1 MTKKL
6 SFLLGGFLLLLL
18 GCRHDLEQM
27 DKVSTSESKAQKFSI
42 FNFDKK
48 TQRTPFDYA
57 GAFAFLAQ
65 RYDSI
70 NHTNITGLVNTSNEV
85 VYDSIKKQRFIS
97 SATEAY
103 IEFRIHSQTIF
114 EENGD
119 IWAVFPKIE
128 NNAVKELVVA
138 FLGEEETLM
147 SYFILD
153 KSSDLHQQNIEAF
166 QSLFSQK
173 YGKGVSNPNHTSKT
187 RDIEEVVITV
197 PKKRDGEREW
207 EPPAGAITGDCGAFT
222 MCIPDY
228 GLGGGGMGN
237 STPPQNNN
245 GDPCT
250 KAKGGVEKANDLYK
264 KEDVKNA
271 QTKIKVAAAK
281 NGKENMVAFGSRMP
295 NGTVESTGV
304 QEGNLD
310 GGVVTNPYAYPVA
323 DIHNHPNNKPP
334 STGDVYSM
342 MKYHLQHNTFST
354 RYVLSSDGTLYALVI
369 TDTQAIREFL
379 SKYPPSITA
388 NPKGG
393 SFINFPQ
400 ELFEKYTDLQM
411 DFSESGALSYILNEY
426 NAGISL
432 VKMDGSGRFR
442 NINITKNTDS
452 TYKYELCP

>member
-6 SFLLGGFLLLLL
+6 SLFLLGGFLLLLL

-48 TQRTPFDYA
+48 TQRIPFDYA

-103 IEFRIHSQTIF
+103 IEFRIHSQTVF
-114 EENGD
+114 EDNGD
-119 IWAVFPKIE
+119 IWVVFPQIE

-138 FLGEEETLM
+138 FLGEEETRM

-153 KSSDLHQQNIEAF
+153 KSSDLRQQNIEAF

-173 YGKGVSNPNHTSKT
+173 YGKGASSHNHTGKT
-187 RDIEEVVITV
+187 RDIEEVVIIL

-237 STPPQNNN
+237 YTPPQNNN
-245 GDPCT
+245 GDPCAKAKNRVT
-250 KAKGGVEKANDLYK
+250 KANEFYK
-264 KEDVKNA
+264 K
-271 QTKIKVAAAK
+271 
-281 NGKENMVAFGSRMP
+281 GM
-295 NGTVESTGV
+295 
-304 QEGNLD
+304 L
-310 GGVVTNPYAYPVA
+310 
-323 DIHNHPNNKPP
+323 
-334 STGDVYSM
+334 
-342 MKYHLQHNTFST
+342 
-354 RYVLSSDGTLYALVI
+354 
-369 TDTQAIREFL
+369 
-379 SKYPPSITA
+379 
-388 NPKGG
+388 
-393 SFINFPQ
+393 
-400 ELFEKYTDLQM
+400 
-411 DFSESGALSYILNEY
+411 
-426 NAGISL
+426 
-432 VKMDGSGRFR
+432 KMLKQKS
-442 NINITKNTDS
+442 
-452 TYKYELCP
+452 